1 MYVATTLK
9 PLIQQIHATNM
20 QQTCNKHA
28 TELNNTIDIGMSKL
42 TINWEI
48 QINNSEVQ
56 INNNSDVQINN
67 SNV

>member
-9 PLIQQIHATNM
+9 LLIQQIHTTNM
-20 QQTCNKHA
+20 Q
-28 TELNNTIDIGMSKL
+28 LNNTIDIGMSKL

-56 INNNSDVQINN
+56 INNNSDV
-67 SNV
+67 